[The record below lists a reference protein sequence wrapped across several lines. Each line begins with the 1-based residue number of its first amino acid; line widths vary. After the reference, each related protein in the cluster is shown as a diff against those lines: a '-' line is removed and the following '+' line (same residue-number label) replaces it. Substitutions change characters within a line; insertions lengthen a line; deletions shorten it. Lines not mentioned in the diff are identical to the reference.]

1 MLAFFHERLKIY
13 LKEEGARYDVLE
25 AVLNKDADDF
35 LLVARHVEV
44 LIAFINTHEGNSF
57 LTAVKRTVNILENEF
72 QKGAIITNDINP
84 EFFIEIEE
92 KQLYQAIIEIEKKIN
107 DRFTVTSL
115 PQILDI
121 LAPLGK
127 FIDIF
132 FKKVLVNDK
141 DVHIRTNRLALLGR
155 INTMTQTVADFSKL
169 VV

>member
-92 KQLYQAIIEIEKKIN
+92 KQLYQAIIEIEKKLMIA
-107 DRFTVTSL
+107 SL
-115 PQILDI
+115 
-121 LAPLGK
+121 
-127 FIDIF
+127 
-132 FKKVLVNDK
+132 
-141 DVHIRTNRLALLGR
+141 
-155 INTMTQTVADFSKL
+155 
-169 VV
+169 